1 MTNLNMQKIAAEKHR
16 GFTLI
21 ELLIV
26 MVIISV
32 VGGVAL
38 LSISHNQNTRYD
50 NLAKQITNLL
60 SLAEE
65 EAMLKPVVLG
75 LGFTDTSFQ
84 FYEYDDSKANAK
96 EKTNPWQPASSNELG
111 LHRIPDDVQLTV
123 KIRNKVIPIGKDQL
137 PQLIISTSGD
147 IIPFTILIGKPGSE
161 PRYQVVGLANGSLTS
176 GPIEK

>member
-123 KIRNKVIPIGKDQL
+123 KIR
-137 PQLIISTSGD
+137 D